1 VFCRCMQVE
10 YECLGE
16 MTTTDLVPDG
26 GNVPVTAANREQ
38 YVQLFVQVGR
48 LSLHE
53 LALSHDAS
61 TVAARR
67 QHFEAVQCVCKRL
80 FQCLRGA
87 RTRTIQ
93 ASRARTSDLWFAD
106 SGLPRA
112 RGCCN
117 FGRRVRTFVDFF
129 DCFADFYCS
138 YFKGHPTIRLLW
150 QVLHSFNLEQKK
162 KFLFFCTGSDRS
174 PIKGLGSMVFVI
186 SRNGPDSE
194 RLPTR
199 WAVVL
204 LFSIL
209 VFTRLFWANH
219 SLMQPYVFQS
229 LASPRIFHS
238 I

>member
-1 VFCRCMQVE
+1 MFCRCMQVE

-38 YVQLFVQVGR
+38 YVQLFVQVDH

-80 FQCLRGA
+80 FQCMRWA

-112 RGCCN
+112 RGGCN
-117 FGRRVRTFVDFF
+117 FGRRVRTFVNFLIALLIF
-129 DCFADFYCS
+129 IAVTSKAIQPFACCG
-138 YFKGHPTIRLLW
+138 K
-150 QVLHSFNLEQKK
+150 
-162 KFLFFCTGSDRS
+162 C
-174 PIKGLGSMVFVI
+174 
-186 SRNGPDSE
+186 
-194 RLPTR
+194 
-199 WAVVL
+199 
-204 LFSIL
+204 SIL
-209 VFTRLFWANH
+209 LT
-219 SLMQPYVFQS
+219 
-229 LASPRIFHS
+229 
-238 I
+238 